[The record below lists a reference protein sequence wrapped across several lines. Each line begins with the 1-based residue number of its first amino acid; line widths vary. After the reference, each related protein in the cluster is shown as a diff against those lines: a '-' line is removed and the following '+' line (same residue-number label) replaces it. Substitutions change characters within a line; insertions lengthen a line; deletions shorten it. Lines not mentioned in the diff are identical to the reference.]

1 MIVISHL
8 ALNEMI
14 KLKGEIVDIC
24 LLLESEDSKLVD
36 LVKLFLHE
44 LRQKGNNIVYNLIPK
59 ALARLSNDFKDI
71 GYDRFQ
77 KVIKELIANIDKEKQ
92 VEGLIE
98 KLVNKLKNNNDQIEW
113 RNITFCLSLL
123 SYSQKNLMKLKENYE
138 TIKDK
143 VDDDIVKQ
151 NLIVILEKVKKG
163 ANKEELKEIYAKFM
177 KSLNLSAKDLE
188 RMNSDDENEKTD
200 KIDKNEDIEEISKEN
215 EDEIKNEKSSK
226 KGTEDFLKKR
236 SLATNEKLSNSKLS
250 TNKKKKF
257 DEDDDEDEDEDD
269 RPKKKK
275 SNPSKESKL
284 SQQYNKMIGS
294 KGKNKKVSLNEDSYE
309 D

>member
-77 KVIKELIANIDKEKQ
+77 KVIKELISNIDKEKQ

-98 KLVNKLKNNNDQIEW
+98 KLVNKLKNNNDQIE
-113 RNITFCLSLL
+113 
-123 SYSQKNLMKLKENYE
+123 
-138 TIKDK
+138 
-143 VDDDIVKQ
+143 
-151 NLIVILEKVKKG
+151 
-163 ANKEELKEIYAKFM
+163 
-177 KSLNLSAKDLE
+177 
-188 RMNSDDENEKTD
+188 
-200 KIDKNEDIEEISKEN
+200 
-215 EDEIKNEKSSK
+215 
-226 KGTEDFLKKR
+226 
-236 SLATNEKLSNSKLS
+236 
-250 TNKKKKF
+250 
-257 DEDDDEDEDEDD
+257 
-269 RPKKKK
+269 
-275 SNPSKESKL
+275 
-284 SQQYNKMIGS
+284 
-294 KGKNKKVSLNEDSYE
+294 
-309 D
+309 